1 MPSWPTV
8 QVHSESLAL
17 PVLPATLDSL
27 VRMTIAVSG
36 QQRVVELTSLL
47 DEDPFFTVW
56 LTAQAA
62 LNGQHTHSSL
72 ELAEWMITDGE
83 QVIAELDPDPT
94 DELLP
99 PDPEMSAS
107 YVCRLLCTAATS
119 ASSLNTLVNSAE
131 VEILPGDEEVANRLM
146 KLMNTPLGHSG
157 PALTFSDWQK
167 VLNWEQR
174 EQQFSRQLHHQKM
187 LAVKNFA
194 YGAGHEINN
203 PLANISSR
211 AQQLLEDEVDQERR
225 RFIATIETQA
235 HRASSMIADLMLF
248 AAPPDIVL
256 RPTSIREVIK
266 QAAKEMREFT
276 DPLGFEIS
284 VEASQ
289 DVQIQ
294 ADFNACM
301 EMFKAVIQNSLD
313 AMEQG
318 NLLISWKV
326 ENRFL
331 KVTMVD
337 NGPGI
342 PEDQI
347 NMVFDPFFSG
357 REAGRGIGF
366 GLTKA
371 WRIMQL
377 HQGEIQVENRDDGVA
392 TIIQFV
398 ISPTT

>member
-1 MPSWPTV
+1 
-8 QVHSESLAL
+8 
-17 PVLPATLDSL
+17 
-27 VRMTIAVSG
+27 
-36 QQRVVELTSLL
+36 
-47 DEDPFFTVW
+47 
-56 LTAQAA
+56 
-62 LNGQHTHSSL
+62 
-72 ELAEWMITDGE
+72 
-83 QVIAELDPDPT
+83 
-94 DELLP
+94 
-99 PDPEMSAS
+99 
-107 YVCRLLCTAATS
+107 
-119 ASSLNTLVNSAE
+119 
-131 VEILPGDEEVANRLM
+131 
-146 KLMNTPLGHSG
+146 
-157 PALTFSDWQK
+157 
-167 VLNWEQR
+167 
-174 EQQFSRQLHHQKM
+174 
-187 LAVKNFA
+187 
-194 YGAGHEINN
+194 
-203 PLANISSR
+203 
-211 AQQLLEDEVDQERR
+211 
-225 RFIATIETQA
+225 
-235 HRASSMIADLMLF
+235 
-248 AAPPDIVL
+248 
-256 RPTSIREVIK
+256 
-266 QAAKEMREFT
+266 MREFT

-377 HQGEIQVENRDDGVA
+377 HQGEIQVENRADGVA
-392 TIIQFV
+392 TIMQFV
-398 ISPTT
+398 ISPT